1 MDEAISPEK
10 RPIVQHGLDL
20 PPDSLLSDCLPTINY
35 PQNHISQSNTYSNPP
50 TMADFKQMAMD
61 DYNQRNK
68 QNVSFSNHLFLF
80 KSKNLYAFFVIIWD
94 RTANIYYTRARYKL
108 VRIKK
113 GEKVSYK
120 KEK

>member
-20 PPDSLLSDCLPTINY
+20 PPDSLLSDCLPT
-35 PQNHISQSNTYSNPP
+35 PTYSNPP

-80 KSKNLYAFFVIIWD
+80 KSKNLYAFFVIIWN
-94 RTANIYYTRARYKL
+94 RIY
-108 VRIKK
+108 IIH
-113 GEKVSYK
+113 EPDINWS
-120 KEK
+120 E